1 MNRYICLDIGGT
13 YIKYGVM
20 SEKINFLMKGKT
32 KTLKNNITVLSNIKS
47 IIKECIQSYNT
58 IHGICISSAGIVD
71 SKKGKIISATLIPNY
86 SGLELK
92 SEIEKEFGIKCEV
105 ENDVNCVGIS
115 ENYVGEAKETSSS
128 VCITV
133 GTGIGGCIII
143 NNKIINGFS
152 NSAGELGYMHI
163 RDSRFSKLAT
173 TSSLVDRVSRI
184 KGYKITGEEI
194 FELAKFKDEECIK
207 SINEMIENLAIGIAN
222 IIYIINPEV
231 IILGGGIMEQEEY
244 IKPILEK
251 YLENNVVSNILQHT
265 KIKFAKNQND
275 SGMIGALQNFIIK
288 NK

>member
-1 MNRYICLDIGGT
+1 MNKYVCLDIGGT
-13 YIKYGVM
+13 YIKHSVITEDY
-20 SEKINFLMKGKT
+20 KIITKNKTSTIKKGI
-32 KTLKNNITVLSNIKS
+32 NILDNIKH
-47 IIKECIQSYNT
+47 IINNYKIEYEIS
-58 IHGICISSAGIVD
+58 GICISSAGIVD
-71 SKKGKIISATLIPNY
+71 SKAGKIISATLIPNY

-92 SEIEKEFGIKCEV
+92 SEIEKGFNIKCEV
-105 ENDVNCVGIS
+105 ENDVNCVGIA
-115 ENYVGEAKETSSS
+115 ENYVGEAKGASSS
-128 VCITV
+128 ICITV

-163 RDSRFSKLAT
+163 RNSRFSKLAT
-173 TSSLVDRVSRI
+173 TSSLVDRVSKI

-207 SINEMIENLAIGIAN
+207 AIDEMIENLAIGIAN

-244 IKPILEK
+244 INPILK
-251 YLENNVVSNILQHT
+251 KHLENNVVSNILQHT
-265 KIKFAKNQND
+265 KIKFAKNQNN